1 MAVNGNQPVNVD
13 NLKTALQ
20 RLSEEVLWAGY
31 EDFHDSQNIWLPVGD
46 DITSL
51 TIQYMYVLN
60 SDRELR
66 EISVDVSAGS
76 SATAEKATVTVN
88 GVQNGLAWIGL
99 DSSYLNRYY
108 ALRILGK
115 RSGGGQLLAD
125 LIKAV
130 VA

>member
-1 MAVNGNQPVNVD
+1 MAVNGDQPVNVD

-20 RLSEEVLWAGY
+20 RLSEEVLWTGY

-60 SDRELR
+60 SDREMR
-66 EISVDVSAGS
+66 EISVNVSAGS
-76 SATAEKATVTVN
+76 SATAEKAKVTVN
-88 GVQNGLAWIGL
+88 GVQNGVAWIGL

-108 ALRILGK
+108 AMRILGK
-115 RSGGGQLLAD
+115 RSGGGSS
-125 LIKAV
+125 
-130 VA
+130 